1 MGGHYKKGLYFLLL
15 LIVAGSFVINLFV
28 VSETTRTTINILGL
42 IAIIVIAIGSRINFS
57 KTTKN

>member
-1 MGGHYKKGLYFLLL
+1 MKKGLYFLLL

-42 IAIIVIAIGSRINFS
+42 IAIIVIAIRSRITFS

>member
-1 MGGHYKKGLYFLLL
+1 MKKGLYFLLL

>member
-1 MGGHYKKGLYFLLL
+1 MKKSLYFLLL

-28 VSETTRTTINILGL
+28 VSEATRTTINILGL
-42 IAIIVIAIGSRINFS
+42 IAIIVIAIGLRINFS

>member
-1 MGGHYKKGLYFLLL
+1 MKKSLYFLLL
-15 LIVAGSFVINLFV
+15 LIVAGSFVINLFI

-42 IAIIVIAIGSRINFS
+42 IAIIVIAIGLRINFS